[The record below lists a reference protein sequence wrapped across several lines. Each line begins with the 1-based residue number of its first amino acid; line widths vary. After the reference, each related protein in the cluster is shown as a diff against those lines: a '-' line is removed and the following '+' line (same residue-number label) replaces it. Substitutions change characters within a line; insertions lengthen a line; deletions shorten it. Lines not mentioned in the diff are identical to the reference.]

1 MDTYVIGDPHGGNK
15 AFLQVLERSGFNN
28 DEDTLIC
35 LGDVCDGFS
44 QTPELI
50 ESLLGI
56 KNLISIKGNH
66 DDWCYQWMKYRVGNP
81 NWLRQGGQATKDA
94 YQIYHSDLIIKHEK
108 EFFSNQRYYYID
120 DKNRL
125 FVHGGFNHHNPFLE
139 TKKSSLIWDRSLY
152 ETALYWQFQHDV
164 RDQELI
170 KIKEFDEVFI
180 GHTTTLYDMGR
191 KYNNYIPSKTPVH
204 VSNLWNLDTG
214 GGFGGV
220 LTILNVDTK
229 EFWQSD
235 LLSKLYPNE
244 KGR

>member
-1 MDTYVIGDPHGGNK
+1 MNTYVIGDSHGGNK

-35 LGDVCDGFS
+35 LGDAADGWS
-44 QTPELI
+44 EVPELV
-50 ESLLGI
+50 ESLLEI

-66 DDWCYQWMKYRVGNP
+66 DDWCLQWMKYGIRNP
-81 NWLRQGGQATKDA
+81 MWLKQGGQATYDA
-94 YQIYHSDLIIKHEK
+94 YTIYHADIIEKHFER
-108 EFFSNQRYYYID
+108 FFSKQEYYYID

-125 FVHGGFNHHNPFLE
+125 FVHGGFNHHKPFVE
-139 TKKSSLIWDRSLY
+139 TKKSDLIWDRSLY

-170 KIKEFDEVFI
+170 KIKEFNEVFV
-180 GHTTTLYDMGR
+180 GHTTTLYGMNR
-191 KYNNYIPSKTPVH
+191 KYNNYTPSETPVH

-214 GGFGGV
+214 GGYGGK
-220 LTILNVDTK
+220 LTIMDVDTK

-235 LLSKLYPNE
+235 LLSELYPNE